1 VGGRLLAAMEK
12 AGRSVHCLA
21 LERSDYRRFRR
32 SGVRELRDFFAEV
45 EVIIASPGSAWYLCR
60 T

>member
-1 VGGRLLAAMEK
+1 MEK

-45 EVIIASPGSAWYLCR
+45 EVIVASPGSAWYLCR